1 MEGKVNK
8 NSYWIN
14 MLKLYIWDVIKN
26 CCLHQFLWSSCFY
39 LGRVFSRQ
47 KQKMTNPSLPS
58 AMAGAWQGSG
68 PKSRVFPFDDSKTQS
83 SADPKPSS
91 CNVSCFR
98 KKKRQN
104 AICIPLCKGG
114 GCVFVGRLLRVHFLL
129 NKYEISNDSSF
140 GLHHKRWLPKNINPW
155 NRINLSGTTD
165 FLQYHKKKQHLGAV
179 FWGPGDSSPALVAL
193 QDYFASPPVYWSFL
207 AAKIA
212 NKKALPEETK
222 NL

>member
-1 MEGKVNK
+1 MLRRDRAMPGSREPLPLLPPFLRFPLLPLPSFPSFPLPVMEGKVNK

-98 KKKRQN
+98 KKKGKMR
-104 AICIPLCKGG
+104 
-114 GCVFVGRLLRVHFLL
+114 
-129 NKYEISNDSSF
+129 
-140 GLHHKRWLPKNINPW
+140 
-155 NRINLSGTTD
+155 
-165 FLQYHKKKQHLGAV
+165 
-179 FWGPGDSSPALVAL
+179 
-193 QDYFASPPVYWSFL
+193 FASHSARGEVVFLWDDYWGFIFCWTNM
-207 AAKIA
+207 K
-212 NKKALPEETK
+212 
-222 NL
+222 